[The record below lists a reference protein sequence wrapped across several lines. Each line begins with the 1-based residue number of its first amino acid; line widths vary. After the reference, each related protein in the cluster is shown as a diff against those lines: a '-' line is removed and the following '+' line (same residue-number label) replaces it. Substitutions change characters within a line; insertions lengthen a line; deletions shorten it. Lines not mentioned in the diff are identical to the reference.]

1 MNNDTE
7 IIDYGSVTVPSSWKE
22 ITLKKYQDI
31 ERYYS
36 DKDDKSF
43 NTMDVLDI
51 LIDKDRDFIMSL
63 PSEFLEII
71 LDKLSFLAIE
81 PEVKEPS
88 NKIIIDKVEYSIAFQ
103 NKLKT
108 GEYVAVDTV
117 LKSDPHN
124 YAAILAI
131 LCRRDGEIYDTK
143 FENEVLD
150 DRIKLFENQ
159 PMIDIFPILSFFLS
173 CYMALESLSL
183 LYSKVD
189 ESLSLTQQLIDNS
202 PRIGAFKKLSL
213 KWQMKKLKKSLK
225 SIKRI

>member
-1 MNNDTE
+1 MEEN

-131 LCRRDGEIYDTK
+131 LCRKEDEIYDTK

-159 PMIDIFPILSFFLS
+159 PMIDIFPILSFFLN
-173 CYMALESLSL
+173 CYMVSESLSL
-183 LYSKVD
+183 LYSKVE
-189 ESLSLTQQLIDNS
+189 ESLSLTAENIQNLRKNGDLSILS
-202 PRIGAFKKLSL
+202 TKLL
-213 KWQMKKLKKSLK
+213 MRKVRKLRK
-225 SIKRI
+225 SISNI

>member
-1 MNNDTE
+1 MEEN

-31 ERYYS
+31 EKYYQDKES
-36 DKDDKSF
+36 DF

-71 LDKLSFLAIE
+71 LDKLSFLATT

-159 PMIDIFPILSFFLS
+159 PMVDIFPILSFFLS

-189 ESLSLTQQLIDNS
+189 ESLNLTAENIQNLRKNGDLSILS
-202 PRIGAFKKLSL
+202 TKLL
-213 KWQMKKLKKSLK
+213 MRKLRKLRK
-225 SIKRI
+225 SISNI